1 MWDPSMCFGIE
12 IDSST
17 VSRSTEQFGL
27 AATVPLPKYCK
38 LKLEFKN
45 GWLNA
50 IAMVD
55 PSPTYERNPVP
66 YKVGKTMTSLRE
78 HWEDADFVEFN
89 NDRFEI
95 CGLVDI
101 MIKPSQ
107 LHATFNDD
115 GTKREFVLSGF
126 PSDSRLAVGMY
137 RGNEVHIL
145 HCEAM
150 LWEMRKPYF
159 LMLMLLIKN
168 RASAK
173 DDDGSKDVLYTL
185 SRLPWDIVETTFQF

>member
-1 MWDPSMCFGIE
+1 MWDPSLCFGTKIM
-12 IDSST
+12 SPT
-17 VSRSTEQFGL
+17 VARSTERKFGL
-27 AATVPLPKYCK
+27 AATIALPKYCK
-38 LKLEFKN
+38 LKLEFRN

-55 PSPTYERNPVP
+55 PSPTYEQNPVP
-66 YKVGKTMTSLRE
+66 YKMGNTMDPLRK
-78 HWEDADFVEFN
+78 HWEDADFLEFN
-89 NDRFEI
+89 NEKFSYTGI
-95 CGLVDI
+95 VDI
-101 MIKPSQ
+101 VITASR
-107 LHATFNDD
+107 LHATFTQLND
-115 GTKREFVLSGF
+115 GTKKDAFLSGF
-126 PSDSRLAVGMY
+126 PPDSRLAVGMY

-168 RASAK
+168 RASVK

-185 SRLPWDIVETTFQF
+185 SR